1 MELITA
7 TFSHQ
12 NYSGIMLV
20 VKCA

>member
-20 VKCA
+20 VICA